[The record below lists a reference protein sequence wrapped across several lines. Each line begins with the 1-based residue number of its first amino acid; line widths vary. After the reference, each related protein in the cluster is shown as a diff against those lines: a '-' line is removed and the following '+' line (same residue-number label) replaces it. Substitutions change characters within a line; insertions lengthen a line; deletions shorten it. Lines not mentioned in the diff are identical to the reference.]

1 MGKLSKLFDRA
12 GDMFM
17 PKELAPFASILA
29 PMLVGPIGGFSG
41 LGMGLGMG
49 LGQLASAKMN
59 SGKLDPFNALAVYG
73 AGMTPEARAMRMR
86 GRIDPSQ
93 GTIGQKLSGGIADA
107 FGGTG
112 MGQTNAGQVFT
123 RALDPTQSM
132 KMNQYKNYLESDAM
146 AKAAGPFSG
155 ADIGLGGADIGLGS
169 EYIAGKPTFYEAMK
183 ADYES
188 YYGKKAAVG
197 ESAASYDDNID
208 EILDDPSAK
217 FETKITESGPTQGNL
232 SPAEFEGYEAAKDK
246 DVYLANLSRRGGDQ
260 GFFSSAAEGVSGALF
275 PGFNDSFD
283 EMTGKG
289 TGFNFTKALTTVAT
303 ATSLTQ
309 IMPMA
314 EELKKQ
320 EMKDREE
327 EGAMW
332 RTWFESYT
340 KSTGRS
346 YGESPYPDSQIM
358 SLWNEYGKPF
368 GLAMGGRVGYNMGGD
383 TGIIAAAPGM
393 PEGMQ
398 LDGRDGL
405 FISQGIEEK
414 ADDVPAMLSKNE
426 FVLTADAMKGFDKMS
441 GGNGNPRAAAQKMY
455 QFMDQMEAIA

>member
-1 MGKLSKLFDRA
+1 MSLRDIFNRA
-12 GDMFM
+12 GDMLM
-17 PKELAPFASILA
+17 PKELAPFA
-29 PMLVGPIGGFSG
+29 GPLSMMFAGP
-41 LGMGLGMG
+41 LGMPLALG
-49 LGQLASAKMN
+49 LGQLGSAKMH
-59 SGKLDPFNALAVYG
+59 SGKLDPYTALGTVMAGRAFNARNPDYISASDKLGKGIGTFFDKTEGNADLFAGFEKG
-73 AGMTPEARAMRMR
+73 AFPKNV
-86 GRIDPSQ
+86 
-93 GTIGQKLSGGIADA
+93 GQD
-107 FGGTG
+107 
-112 MGQTNAGQVFT
+112 
-123 RALDPTQSM
+123 
-132 KMNQYKNYLESDAM
+132 
-146 AKAAGPFSG
+146 
-155 ADIGLGGADIGLGS
+155 
-169 EYIAGKPTFYEAMK
+169 IAGVNQDIAGVNTVTNSDGVIQ
-183 ADYES
+183 ADPQA
-188 YYGKKAAVG
+188 YGPGVAEEGLNTAVQDAEKSNFFDKTIKG
-197 ESAASYDDNID
+197 FDSVS
-208 EILDDPSAK
+208 
-217 FETKITESGPTQGNL
+217 ETI
-232 SPAEFEGYEAAKDK
+232 
-246 DVYLANLSRRGGDQ
+246 
-260 GFFSSAAEGVSGALF
+260 F
-275 PGFNDSFD
+275 PGFTD
-283 EMTGKG
+283 EDDK
-289 TGFNFTKALTTVAT
+289 FSPLKALTTIGAAT
-303 ATSLTQ
+303 TLSQ
-309 IMPMA
+309 IMPLA